1 MTHHHSFHEVG
12 EWYLLVILCM
22 DEKNSPRM
30 PILTK
35 SSPSQ
40 VGEWQLVAHLN
51 VDEVA
56 FFTKM

>member
-1 MTHHHSFHEVG
+1 
-12 EWYLLVILCM
+12 M